1 MNFRSTTLTAFFSSV
16 LRWYCSLTFKDY
28 LSISSVNVTKFT
40 VTFTEEILNGKLYF
54 LCSECLFHRLLSTIY
69 WQQKQHQMSLNVIDF
84 FFDLIMQ
91 LILINCNNADNVYFC
106 GFLLLVQKKLFN
118 RSLEGVFLTFVR
130 SIYLSIYLS
139 YIIYIYCIYI
149 IHL

>member
-1 MNFRSTTLTAFFSSV
+1 MFISQVIIYNLLTTKATP
-16 LRWYCSLTFKDY
+16 
-28 LSISSVNVTKFT
+28 NVAK
-40 VTFTEEILNGKLYF
+40 
-54 LCSECLFHRLLSTIY
+54 RQ
-69 WQQKQHQMSLNVIDF
+69 WF
-84 FFDLIMQ
+84 FFFELIMQ